1 MVVLLVAAVLGLACG
16 APRATAE
23 RNPPTS
29 RRPPGTGALEQEVHE
44 LVNRH
49 RRARNLAALT
59 LDPRISREARLH
71 SVAMATGTTPF
82 GHEGFDERVKALRL
96 AMPWQRTAENVA
108 SSQGYPDAAAEAVRG
123 WLGSAGHRKNI
134 EGPYD
139 RTGVGVARSATGEV
153 FFTQIFVGR

>member
-1 MVVLLVAAVLGLACG
+1 M
-16 APRATAE
+16 
-23 RNPPTS
+23 
-29 RRPPGTGALEQEVHE
+29 
-44 LVNRH
+44 
-49 RRARNLAALT
+49 
-59 LDPRISREARLH
+59 
-71 SVAMATGTTPF
+71 
-82 GHEGFDERVKALRL
+82 KALRL